1 MTLAGVPVPA
11 GAELVVMVAAANRDP
26 ARFPDPGRLD
36 VRRSPNP
43 HLSFGLGPHYC
54 PGAALTRVTARTALD
69 ALLDACPRLRIA
81 EPDLPWR
88 DHDPIVR
95 GLTRLPVHAS
105 AG

>member
-1 MTLAGVPVPA
+1 
-11 GAELVVMVAAANRDP
+11 MVAAANRDP
-26 ARFPDPGRLD
+26 ARFPDPDRLD

-54 PGAALTRVTARTALD
+54 PGAALTRLTTRTALD

-81 EPDLPWR
+81 EPDVSWR

-95 GLTRLPVHAS
+95 GLTRLPVHTS
-105 AG
+105 